1 MKLLRQREIAEM
13 LDVSQ
18 ATISRMAS
26 AGDIPHIILRTGRRK
41 KVVRFRF
48 EDIERWIQSRAHGGP
63 EGQRPKRK
71 AGRIGN
77 GLATEK
83 PGSMQRLEPQREN
96 EQGHGMFSPM
106 TPRNE
111 GAFVRVS
118 VGE

>member
-1 MKLLRQREIAEM
+1 MKLLKQKDVAEM
-13 LDVSQ
+13 LQISLS
-18 ATISRMAS
+18 TLSRMCAS
-26 AGDIPHIILRTGRRK
+26 NQIPHIVLKSGPRK
-41 KVVRFRF
+41 KVVRFKTVDV
-48 EDIERWIQSRAHGGP
+48 EKWLASRTHGGP
-63 EGQRPKRK
+63 ESQRPRRK
-71 AGRIGN
+71 GGRFGN